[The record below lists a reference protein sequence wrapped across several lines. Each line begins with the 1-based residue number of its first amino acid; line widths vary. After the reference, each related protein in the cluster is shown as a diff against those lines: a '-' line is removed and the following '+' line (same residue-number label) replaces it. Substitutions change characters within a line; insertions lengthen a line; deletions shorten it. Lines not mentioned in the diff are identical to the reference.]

1 MKSTDHEIGVT
12 SIFVFYNKMSDLC
25 HCAIEK
31 MNRLGMMC
39 VSSNKHNKTQRFIAM
54 KCSRRSIRRKAHA
67 IPNIKFEQQQ
77 LTSFAGL
84 VLWQPFLAAINF
96 TASLARCFRH
106 VRVGKVYGRATVFLQ
121 LIIHLLLGYRDLRES
136 AYYRDDPMV
145 KRVLGLKRLPD
156 VATISR
162 MLKDADEKSIEKLR
176 GLLRRLVVD
185 RLRKLALPR
194 ITLDFDGSVQSTGR
208 RAEGTAVGFNKKKK
222 GARSYYPLFCT
233 IAQTLQVLDFLH
245 RSGNVHDSRGA
256 GAFIAECIGLIR
268 EALPAAVI
276 EVRADSAFFSD
287 ELVAV
292 LQGHRVEFTLSVPFE
307 RFTQLKDMIEA
318 RRRWRSFDADR
329 SFFER
334 LWKPESW
341 AQAYRFVFIRKRAK
355 KQQKGP
361 VQLDLFVPYEY
372 GYEFKVIIT
381 NKRVGVGTVLRF
393 HEGRGAQEGI
403 FGELKTHCAMGHV
416 PVRRRLG
423 NQMYLLAGLFAHNLV
438 RELQMRT
445 EAPSRG
451 TTDNRAALWVFE
463 QVDTVRKTLLQRAGR
478 LTRPSGKLTLTISGG
493 STVKEKLLGML
504 DRLRPAA

>member
-1 MKSTDHEIGVT
+1 
-12 SIFVFYNKMSDLC
+12 
-25 HCAIEK
+25 
-31 MNRLGMMC
+31 MNPFGMMC
-39 VSSNKHNKTQRFIAM
+39 VSANTHSNTQGFITMKH
-54 KCSRRSIRRKAHA
+54 SRKSITGQAHA
-67 IPNIKFEQQQ
+67 IPAIKFEQQR

-84 VLWQPFLAAINF
+84 VVVQSFLAAIDF
-96 TASLARCFRH
+96 KASLARCFRH

-156 VATISR
+156 VATVSR
-162 MLKDADEKSIEKLR
+162 MLKDADETSIT
-176 GLLRRLVVD
+176 
-185 RLRKLALPR
+185 RLRQCLRQMVVNRLRAPALAR
-194 ITLDFDGSVQSTGR
+194 VTLDFDGSVQSTGR
-208 RAEGTAVGFNKKKK
+208 RAEGAAVGFNKKKK
-222 GARSYYPLFCT
+222 GARGYYPLFCT
-233 IAQTLQVLDFLH
+233 IAQTSQVLDFLH

-256 GAFIAECIGLIR
+256 RAFIAECISLMR
-268 EALPAAVI
+268 EALPNAVI

-287 ELVAV
+287 ELVTM
-292 LQGHRVEFTLSVPFE
+292 LQGHRVEFTLSAPFE
-307 RFTQLKDMIEA
+307 RFTRLKGMIEV
-318 RRRWRSFDADR
+318 RRRWRMFDADR

-341 AQAYRFVFIRKRAK
+341 AHAYRFVFIRTRAK

-361 VQLDLFVPYEY
+361 VQLDLFIPYEC
-372 GYEFKVIIT
+372 GHEFKVIIT
-381 NKRVGVGTVLRF
+381 NKRVGAGTVLRF
-393 HEGRGAQEGI
+393 HDGRGSQEGI
-403 FGELKTHCAMGHV
+403 FGELKQHCAMGHI

-438 RELQMRT
+438 RELHMQT

-478 LTRPSGKLTLTISGG
+478 LTRPCGALTLTISGSG
-493 STVKEKLLGML
+493 TVKQKLLSML
-504 DRLRPAA
+504 ASLRPAA

>member
-1 MKSTDHEIGVT
+1 MPYIWH
-12 SIFVFYNKMSDLC
+12 FVID
-25 HCAIEK
+25 K

-39 VSSNKHNKTQRFIAM
+39 VSPNTHNNTKRFIAM
-54 KCSRRSIRRKAHA
+54 KHSRKSVERKGHA
-67 IPNIKFEQQQ
+67 VPNIKFEQQQ

-84 VLWQPFLAAINF
+84 VILQPFLATIEF
-96 TASLARCFRH
+96 TANLARCFRH
-106 VRVGKVYGRATVFLQ
+106 VRAGKVYGRATVFLQ
-121 LIIHLLLGYRDLRES
+121 LIIHLLLGYRDLREN

-156 VATISR
+156 VATLSR
-162 MLKDADEKSIEKLR
+162 MLKDADEKSVGQLR
-176 GLLRRLVVD
+176 RLLRRLVVD
-185 RLRKLALPR
+185 RLRELALSR
-194 ITLDFDGSVQSTGR
+194 VTLDFDGSVQSTGR

-256 GAFIAECIGLIR
+256 RAFITECIGLIR
-268 EALPAAVI
+268 EALPHAVI

-287 ELVAV
+287 ELVTV
-292 LQGHRVEFTLSVPFE
+292 LQGHRVEFTMSVPFE
-307 RFTQLKDMIEA
+307 RFAQLKGMIES
-318 RRRWRSFDADR
+318 RRRWRRFDTDR

-334 LWKPESW
+334 HWKPKCWE
-341 AQAYRFVFIRKRAK
+341 QAYRFAFVRTRAK

-393 HEGRGAQEGI
+393 HEGRGSQEGI

-445 EAPSRG
+445 EEQSRG
-451 TTDNRAALWVFE
+451 TTDNRAALWIFE
-463 QVDTVRKTLLQRAGR
+463 RVDTVRKTLLQRAGR

-493 STVKEKLLGML
+493 GIVKEKFLGLLE
-504 DRLRPAA
+504 RLRPAA

>member
-1 MKSTDHEIGVT
+1 
-12 SIFVFYNKMSDLC
+12 
-25 HCAIEK
+25 

-39 VSSNKHNKTQRFIAM
+39 TVPNTHNKTKRFIAV
-54 KCSRRSIRRKAHA
+54 KHSRKSVERKAHA
-67 IPNIKFEQQQ
+67 IPSIKFEQQR

-84 VLWQPFLAAINF
+84 VILQPFLATIDF

-106 VRVGKVYGRATVFLQ
+106 VRAGKVYGRATIFLQ
-121 LIIHLLLGYRDLRES
+121 LVVHLLLGYRDLRES
-136 AYYRDDPMV
+136 TYYRDDPMV

-156 VATISR
+156 VATLSR
-162 MLKDADEKSIEKLR
+162 MLRDADQKSVER
-176 GLLRRLVVD
+176 LRRLLRSLVVG
-185 RLRKLALPR
+185 RLGKLALSR

-233 IAQTLQVLDFLH
+233 IAQTSQVLDFLH

-256 GAFIAECIGLIR
+256 GAFIAECIALIR
-268 EALPAAVI
+268 EALPTAVI
-276 EVRADSAFFSD
+276 EVRTDSAFFSD
-287 ELVAV
+287 ELVT
-292 LQGHRVEFTLSVPFE
+292 LLRDHRVEFTLSVPFE
-307 RFTQLKDMIEA
+307 RFTRLKGMIEG
-318 RRRWRSFDADR
+318 RRRWRTFDADR
-329 SFFER
+329 SFFES
-334 LWKPESW
+334 LWKPKSW
-341 AQAYRFVFIRKRAK
+341 EQAYRFVFIRTRAK

-381 NKRVGVGTVLRF
+381 NKHVGVGTVLRF

-445 EAPSRG
+445 DKPSRG
-451 TTDNRAALWVFE
+451 TTGNRAALWVFE
-463 QVDTVRKTLLQRAGR
+463 HVDTVRKTLFQRAGR
-478 LTRPSGKLTLTISGG
+478 LTRPSGTLTLTISAGG
-493 STVKEKLLGML
+493 VVKEKLLGIL

>member
-1 MKSTDHEIGVT
+1 
-12 SIFVFYNKMSDLC
+12 
-25 HCAIEK
+25 

-39 VSSNKHNKTQRFIAM
+39 TSPNTHNNTKRFIAM
-54 KCSRRSIRRKAHA
+54 KHSRKSVKRKTNAVPH
-67 IPNIKFEQQQ
+67 IKFEQQR

-84 VLWQPFLAAINF
+84 VILQPFLATIDF
-96 TASLARCFRH
+96 TASLTRCFRH
-106 VRVGKVYGRATVFLQ
+106 VRAGKVYGRATVFLQ

-136 AYYRDDPMV
+136 TYYRDDPMV

-156 VATISR
+156 VATLSR
-162 MLKDADEKSIEKLR
+162 MLKDADQKSIERLR
-176 GLLRRLVVD
+176 RLLRRLVVD
-185 RLRKLALPR
+185 RLRELALPR

-256 GAFIAECIGLIR
+256 RAFIAECIGLIR
-268 EALPAAVI
+268 EALPTAVI

-287 ELVAV
+287 ELVTV

-307 RFTQLKDMIEA
+307 RFAQLKGMIEA
-318 RRRWRSFDADR
+318 RRRWRTFDADR

-334 LWKPESW
+334 LWKPKCWE
-341 AQAYRFVFIRKRAK
+341 QVHRFVFVRTRAK

-372 GYEFKVIIT
+372 GCEFKVIIT
-381 NKRVGVGTVLRF
+381 NKHVGVGTVLRF

-416 PVRRRLG
+416 PVRRRRG
-423 NQMYLLAGLFAHNLV
+423 NQTYLLAGLFAHNLV

-445 EAPSRG
+445 ERQSRG

-463 QVDTVRKTLLQRAGR
+463 QVDTVRKTLLHRAGR

-493 STVKEKLLGML
+493 SVVKEKLLGML

>member
-1 MKSTDHEIGVT
+1 MKYSRK
-12 SIFVFYNKMSDLC
+12 SI
-25 HCAIEK
+25 E
-31 MNRLGMMC
+31 
-39 VSSNKHNKTQRFIAM
+39 
-54 KCSRRSIRRKAHA
+54 RKAYA
-67 IPNIKFEQQQ
+67 VPNIKFEQQQ

-84 VLWQPFLAAINF
+84 VILQPFLATIDF

-106 VRVGKVYGRATVFLQ
+106 VRVGKIYGRATVFLQ
-121 LIIHLLLGYRDLRES
+121 LIIHLLLGFRDLRES

-156 VATISR
+156 VATLSR
-162 MLKDADEKSIEKLR
+162 MLKDADNKSIEQLR
-176 GLLRRLVVD
+176 RLLRRLVVD
-185 RLRKLALPR
+185 RLRELGLAR
-194 ITLDFDGSVQSTGR
+194 MTLDFDGSVQSTGR

-233 IAQTLQVLDFLH
+233 IAQTSQVLDFLH

-256 GAFIAECIGLIR
+256 RAFIAECIGLIR
-268 EALPAAVI
+268 EALPHVVI

-287 ELVAV
+287 ELVTM
-292 LQGHRVEFTLSVPFE
+292 LHGHRVEFTLSVPFE
-307 RFTQLKDMIEA
+307 RFARLKGMIEA
-318 RRRWRSFDADR
+318 RRRWRTLDADR

-334 LWKPESW
+334 SWKPQSW
-341 AQAYRFVFIRKRAK
+341 EQAYRFVFIRTRAK
-355 KQQKGP
+355 KQRKGP

-381 NKRVGVGTVLRF
+381 NKQVGVGTVLRF

-416 PVRRRLG
+416 PVRRCLG

-445 EAPSRG
+445 ERQSRG

-478 LTRPSGKLTLTISGG
+478 FTRPGGKLTLTISGG
-493 STVKEKLLGML
+493 SMLKEKLLGML
-504 DRLRPAA
+504 ARLRPAA

>member
-1 MKSTDHEIGVT
+1 
-12 SIFVFYNKMSDLC
+12 
-25 HCAIEK
+25 
-31 MNRLGMMC
+31 MMC
-39 VSSNKHNKTQRFIAM
+39 TSANTHNNTKRFITM
-54 KCSRRSIRRKAHA
+54 KHSRKSIERKAHA
-67 IPNIKFEQQQ
+67 VPNIKFEQQQ

-84 VLWQPFLAAINF
+84 VILQPFLATIDF

-106 VRVGKVYGRATVFLQ
+106 VRAGKVYGRATVFLQ

-145 KRVLGLKRLPD
+145 KRVLSLKRLPD

-162 MLKDADEKSIEKLR
+162 MLKDADEKSVERLR
-176 GLLRRLVVD
+176 RLLRRLVVD
-185 RLRKLALPR
+185 RLRELGLAR

-208 RAEGTAVGFNKKKK
+208 RAEGTAVGFNKKK

-256 GAFIAECIGLIR
+256 RAFIAECIGLIR
-268 EALPAAVI
+268 EALPHAVI

-287 ELVAV
+287 ELVTV

-307 RFTQLKDMIEA
+307 RFTELKGMIEA
-318 RRRWRSFDADR
+318 RRRWRTFDADR

-334 LWKPESW
+334 MWKPKSW
-341 AQAYRFVFIRKRAK
+341 EQACRFVFIRKRSK

-372 GYEFKVIIT
+372 GCEFKVIIT

-445 EAPSRG
+445 EKQSRG

-478 LTRPSGKLTLTISGG
+478 LTRPNGKLTLTISGVG
-493 STVKEKLLGML
+493 IVKEKLLGIL
-504 DRLRPAA
+504 DRLRPAT